1 MRGESMKDKSKK
13 STYST
18 TFGVDPFCIGIRM
31 HRCCPIFFKSPA
43 PTEAIS
49 NQKLILRDFENTR
62 NKIDKND
69 SQQLQKLHF

>member
-1 MRGESMKDKSKK
+1 MRHLSLK
-13 STYST
+13 STD
-18 TFGVDPFCIGIRM
+18 FGVD
-31 HRCCPIFFKSPA
+31 PIFFKSPA